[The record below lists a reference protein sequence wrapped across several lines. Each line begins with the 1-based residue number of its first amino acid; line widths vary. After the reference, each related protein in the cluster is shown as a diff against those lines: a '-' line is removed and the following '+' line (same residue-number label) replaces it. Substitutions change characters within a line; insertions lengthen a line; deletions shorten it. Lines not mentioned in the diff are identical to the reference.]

1 MIEAVELKKGS
12 KILYKGDPFEII
24 DFQHSIRGRGRGK
37 VWLKMKNLKTGN
49 VLEETFSSEENF
61 ELPDIETRDM
71 QYLYEDTDHYTFM
84 DNETFEQYYFPKNAI
99 GDARWFLK
107 EGEKYLIM
115 LYENLPL
122 NIDLPASFNLKIIQ
136 TEPAIKGDS
145 VTNVTKQAVLETGLV
160 VKVPLFISEG
170 EIVKV
175 DTRTLEYI
183 SRA

>member
-1 MIEAVELKKGS
+1 MIEAVELKRGS
-12 KILYKGDPFEII
+12 KILYKDDPFEII

-49 VLEETFSSEENF
+49 VLEETFSSEESF
-61 ELPDIETRDM
+61 EVPDIETRDM
-71 QYLYEDTDHYTFM
+71 QYLYADTDHYAFM

-107 EGEKYLIM
+107 EGEQYLIM
-115 LYENLPL
+115 LYKNLPL
-122 NIDLPASFNLKIIQ
+122 NIVVQ

-160 VKVPLFISEG
+160 VRVPLFISEG

-175 DTRTLEYI
+175 DTRTLQYI